1 MKDKIKYITSK
12 KSFHICMT
20 IIIIAVILF
29 VAGIMILRYQV
40 EGETNMPFEI
50 TKITLISTS
59 DGVDKNQEGEA
70 TNWAFDINQNN
81 DIYIYLEKNSDYKEE
96 EAIKSVII
104 DNLNVQREKELG
116 TVKFYR
122 PNVEESGTNFNNT
135 EENEVQSLEY
145 TGGMESD
152 IKNLV
157 IGNQGGIILFRY
169 ANNNVAEY
177 TSDVATTDTITTN
190 QLLKSANVNEEDL
203 KSKLTF
209 DISITTESG
218 REYQA
223 NISLDLPVEGVVE
236 NGTASKEITD
246 LDDIVFRRTKN

>member
-1 MKDKIKYITSK
+1 MIDKIKYITSK

-29 VAGIMILRYQV
+29 ASGIMILRYQV

-59 DGVDKNQEGEA
+59 DGIDKNQEG
-70 TNWAFDINQNN
+70 
-81 DIYIYLEKNSDYKEE
+81 LEKNDNYKEE
-96 EAIKSVII
+96 EAIRSIII
-104 DNLNVQREKELG
+104 DGINIQRNKELG

-122 PNVEESGTNFNNT
+122 PNISETGGNFSNT
-135 EENEVQSLEY
+135 KENEIQSIQFN
-145 TGGMESD
+145 GGLESD

-157 IGNQGGIILFRY
+157 IGNQGGVIFFRY
-169 ANNNVAEY
+169 ANNGVAEY
-177 TSDVATTDTITTN
+177 TSDVATTNTITTN

-203 KSKLTF
+203 KSKLVF
-209 DISITTESG
+209 DLTITTEEG
-218 REYQA
+218 KEYKA

-236 NGTASKEITD
+236 NGTASREITN
-246 LDDIVFRRTKN
+246 LDDIVFKRTKN

>member
-1 MKDKIKYITSK
+1 MIEKLKYITSK
-12 KSFHICMT
+12 KSFHISM
-20 IIIIAVILF
+20 IIIIITVILF
-29 VAGIMILRYQV
+29 IVGIMILRYQV

-59 DGVDKNQEGEA
+59 EGIDKNQDENA

-81 DIYIYLEKNSDYKEE
+81 DIYVYVEKNDNYKEE
-96 EAIKSVII
+96 EAIRSIVI
-104 DNLNVQREKELG
+104 DNLNVQKEKELG

-122 PNVEESGTNFNNT
+122 PNVEETGANFSNT
-135 EENEVQSLEY
+135 EENEVQSIEY

-157 IGNQGGIILFRY
+157 IGNQGGIVLFRY

-177 TSDVATTDTITTN
+177 ISDVSTTDSITTN
-190 QLLKSANVNEEDL
+190 KLLKNANVNEQDL
-203 KSKLTF
+203 KSKLFF
-209 DISITTESG
+209 DLSITTEAG
-218 REYQA
+218 KEYKA

-236 NGTASKEITD
+236 DGTSSKEITD
-246 LDDIVFRRTKN
+246 LNDIVFKRTKN

>member
-1 MKDKIKYITSK
+1 MIDKIKYITSK

-29 VAGIMILRYQV
+29 ASGIMILRYQV

-59 DGVDKNQEGEA
+59 DGIDKNQEGEA

-81 DIYIYLEKNSDYKEE
+81 DIYIYIEKNDNYKEE
-96 EAIKSVII
+96 EAIRSIVI
-104 DNLNVQREKELG
+104 DGLNVQRDKELG

-122 PNVEESGTNFNNT
+122 PNALDTGTNFSNT
-135 EENEVQSLEY
+135 EENEVQTIEY

-157 IGNQGGIILFRY
+157 IGNQGGVIFFRY
-169 ANNNVAEY
+169 ANNGVAEY
-177 TSDVATTDTITTN
+177 TSDVATTNTITTN

-203 KSKLTF
+203 KSKLVF
-209 DISITTESG
+209 DLTITTEEG
-218 REYQA
+218 KEYKA

-236 NGTASKEITD
+236 NGTSSKEITN
-246 LDDIVFRRTKN
+246 LDDIVFKRTKN

>member
-1 MKDKIKYITSK
+1 MLEKLKYITSK

-20 IIIIAVILF
+20 IVIIAVILF
-29 VAGIMILRYQV
+29 IAGILILRYQV
-40 EGETNMPFEI
+40 EGETNMPFDI

-59 DGVDKNQEGEA
+59 EGVDKNQEGDN

-81 DIYIYLEKNSDYKEE
+81 DIYIYIEKNDNYKEE
-96 EAIKSVII
+96 EAIRSIII
-104 DNLNVQREKELG
+104 DNLNVQKEKELG

-122 PNVEESGTNFNNT
+122 PNVEESGGNFSNT

-145 TGGMESD
+145 TGGLESD

-157 IGNQGGIILFRY
+157 IGNQGGLIIFRY

-177 TSDVATTDTITTN
+177 ISDVSTNNEITTN

-209 DISITTESG
+209 DISITTEEG
-218 REYQA
+218 KEYKA
-223 NISLDLPVEGVVE
+223 NISLDVPIEGVVE
-236 NGTASKEITD
+236 NGTVSREMTD
-246 LDDIVFRRTKN
+246 LDDIVFKRTKN

>member
-1 MKDKIKYITSK
+1 MLEKLKYITSK

-20 IIIIAVILF
+20 IVIIAVILF
-29 VAGIMILRYQV
+29 IAGILILRYQV
-40 EGETNMPFEI
+40 EGETNMPFDI

-59 DGVDKNQEGEA
+59 DGVDKNQEGDN

-81 DIYIYLEKNSDYKEE
+81 DIYIYIEKNDNYKEE
-96 EAIKSVII
+96 EAIRSIII
-104 DNLNVQREKELG
+104 DNLNVQKEKELG

-122 PNVEESGTNFNNT
+122 PNVEESGGNFSNT

-145 TGGMESD
+145 TGGLESD

-157 IGNQGGIILFRY
+157 IGNQGGLIIFRY

-177 TSDVATTDTITTN
+177 ISDVSTNNEITTN

-209 DISITTESG
+209 DISITTEEG
-218 REYQA
+218 KEYKA
-223 NISLDLPVEGVVE
+223 NISLDVPIEGVVE
-236 NGTASKEITD
+236 NGTVSREMTD
-246 LDDIVFRRTKN
+246 LDDIVFKRTKN

>member
-1 MKDKIKYITSK
+1 MIDKIKYITSK

-29 VAGIMILRYQV
+29 ASGIMILRYQV
-40 EGETNMPFEI
+40 EGETNMPFKI

-81 DIYIYLEKNSDYKEE
+81 DIYIYLEKNNNYKEE
-96 EAIKSVII
+96 EAIKSIVI
-104 DNLNVQREKELG
+104 DNLNVQKEKELG

-122 PNVEESGTNFNNT
+122 PNIEESGGNFSNT

-145 TGGMESD
+145 TGGLESD

-157 IGNQGGIILFRY
+157 IGNQGGVIFFRY

-177 TSDVATTDTITTN
+177 TSDIATTDTITTN

-203 KSKLTF
+203 KSKLVF
-209 DISITTESG
+209 DLTITTEEG
-218 REYQA
+218 KEYKA

-236 NGTASKEITD
+236 NGTASREITN
-246 LDDIVFRRTKN
+246 LDDIVFKRTKN

>member
-1 MKDKIKYITSK
+1 MLEKLKYITSK

-20 IIIIAVILF
+20 IVIIAVILF
-29 VAGIMILRYQV
+29 IAGILILRYQV
-40 EGETNMPFEI
+40 EGETNMPFDI

-59 DGVDKNQEGEA
+59 DGVDKNQEGDN
-70 TNWAFDINQNN
+70 TNWDFDINQNN
-81 DIYIYLEKNSDYKEE
+81 DIYIYIEKNDNYKEE
-96 EAIKSVII
+96 EAIRSIII
-104 DNLNVQREKELG
+104 DNLNVQKEKELG

-122 PNVEESGTNFNNT
+122 PNVEESGGNFSNT

-145 TGGMESD
+145 TGGLESD

-157 IGNQGGIILFRY
+157 IGNQGGLIIFRY

-177 TSDVATTDTITTN
+177 ISDVSTNNEITTN

-209 DISITTESG
+209 DISITTEEG
-218 REYQA
+218 KEYKA
-223 NISLDLPVEGVVE
+223 NISLDVPIEGVVE
-236 NGTASKEITD
+236 NGTVSREMTD
-246 LDDIVFRRTKN
+246 LDDIVFKRTKN

>member
-1 MKDKIKYITSK
+1 MLEKLKYITSK

-20 IIIIAVILF
+20 IVIIAVILF
-29 VAGIMILRYQV
+29 IAGILILRYQV
-40 EGETNMPFEI
+40 EGETNMPFDI

-59 DGVDKNQEGEA
+59 DGVDKNQEGDN

-81 DIYIYLEKNSDYKEE
+81 DIYIYIEKNDNYKEE
-96 EAIKSVII
+96 EEIRSIII
-104 DNLNVQREKELG
+104 DNLNVQKEKELG

-122 PNVEESGTNFNNT
+122 PNVEESGGNFSNT

-145 TGGMESD
+145 TGGLESD

-157 IGNQGGIILFRY
+157 IGNQGGLIIFRY

-177 TSDVATTDTITTN
+177 ISDVSTNNEITTN

-209 DISITTESG
+209 DISITTEEG
-218 REYQA
+218 KEYKA
-223 NISLDLPVEGVVE
+223 NISLDVPIEGVVE
-236 NGTASKEITD
+236 NGTVSREMTD
-246 LDDIVFRRTKN
+246 LDDIVFKRTKN

>member
-1 MKDKIKYITSK
+1 MIDKIKYITSK

-29 VAGIMILRYQV
+29 ASGIMILRYQV

-59 DGVDKNQEGEA
+59 DGIDKNQEGEY
-70 TNWAFDINQNN
+70 TSWAFDINQNN
-81 DIYIYLEKNSDYKEE
+81 DIYIYLEKNDNYKEE
-96 EAIKSVII
+96 EAIRSIII
-104 DNLNVQREKELG
+104 DGINIQRNKELG

-122 PNVEESGTNFNNT
+122 PNISETGGNFSNT
-135 EENEVQSLEY
+135 KENEIQSIQFN
-145 TGGMESD
+145 GGLESD

-157 IGNQGGIILFRY
+157 IGNQGGVIFFRY
-169 ANNNVAEY
+169 ANNGVAEY
-177 TSDVATTDTITTN
+177 TSDVATTNTITTN

-203 KSKLTF
+203 KSKLVF
-209 DISITTESG
+209 DLTITTEEG
-218 REYQA
+218 KEYKA

-236 NGTASKEITD
+236 NGTASREITN
-246 LDDIVFRRTKN
+246 LDDIVFKRTKN

>member
-1 MKDKIKYITSK
+1 MIDKIKYITSK

-29 VAGIMILRYQV
+29 ASGIMILRYQV

-59 DGVDKNQEGEA
+59 DGIDKNQEGEA

-81 DIYIYLEKNSDYKEE
+81 DIYIYIEKNDNYKEE
-96 EAIKSVII
+96 EAIRSIVI
-104 DNLNVQREKELG
+104 DGLNVQRDKELG

-122 PNVEESGTNFNNT
+122 PNALDTGTNFSNT
-135 EENEVQSLEY
+135 EENEVQTIEY

-157 IGNQGGIILFRY
+157 IGNQGGVIFFRY

-177 TSDVATTDTITTN
+177 TSEVSTTDTITTN

-203 KSKLTF
+203 KSKLSF
-209 DISITTESG
+209 DLTITTEDG
-218 REYQA
+218 KEYKA
-223 NISLDLPVEGVVE
+223 NITLDVPVEGVVE
-236 NGTASKEITD
+236 NGTASKEITN
-246 LDDIVFRRTKN
+246 LDDIVFKRTKN

>member
-1 MKDKIKYITSK
+1 MIDKIKYITSK

-29 VAGIMILRYQV
+29 ASGIMILRYQV

-59 DGVDKNQEGEA
+59 DGIDKNQEGEA

-81 DIYIYLEKNSDYKEE
+81 DIYIYIEKNDNYKEE
-96 EAIKSVII
+96 EAIRSIVI
-104 DNLNVQREKELG
+104 DGLNVQRDKELG

-122 PNVEESGTNFNNT
+122 PNALDTGTNFSNT
-135 EENEVQSLEY
+135 EENEVQTIEY

-157 IGNQGGIILFRY
+157 IGNQGGVIFFRY

-177 TSDVATTDTITTN
+177 TSDIATTDTITTN

-203 KSKLTF
+203 KSKLVF
-209 DISITTESG
+209 DLTITTEEG
-218 REYQA
+218 KEYKA

-236 NGTASKEITD
+236 NGTSSKEITN
-246 LDDIVFRRTKN
+246 LDDIVFKRTKN

>member
-1 MKDKIKYITSK
+1 MIDKIKYITSK

-29 VAGIMILRYQV
+29 ASGIMILRYQV

-59 DGVDKNQEGEA
+59 DGIDKNQEGEA

-81 DIYIYLEKNSDYKEE
+81 DIYIYIEKNDNYKEE
-96 EAIKSVII
+96 EAIRSIVI
-104 DNLNVQREKELG
+104 DGLNVQRDKELG

-122 PNVEESGTNFNNT
+122 PNALDTGTNFSNT
-135 EENEVQSLEY
+135 EENEVQTIEY

-157 IGNQGGIILFRY
+157 IGNQGGVIFFRY

-177 TSDVATTDTITTN
+177 TSDIATTDTITTN

-203 KSKLTF
+203 KSKLVF
-209 DISITTESG
+209 DLTITTEEG
-218 REYQA
+218 KEYKA

-236 NGTASKEITD
+236 NGTASREITN
-246 LDDIVFRRTKN
+246 LDDIVFKRTKN

>member
-1 MKDKIKYITSK
+1 MLEKLKYITSK

-20 IIIIAVILF
+20 IVIIEVILFIAVILT
-29 VAGIMILRYQV
+29 LRYQV
-40 EGETNMPFEI
+40 EGETNMPFDI

-59 DGVDKNQEGEA
+59 DGVDKNQEGDN

-81 DIYIYLEKNSDYKEE
+81 DIYIYIEKNDNYKEE
-96 EAIKSVII
+96 EAIRSIII
-104 DNLNVQREKELG
+104 DNLNVQKEKELG

-122 PNVEESGTNFNNT
+122 PNVEESGGNFSNT

-145 TGGMESD
+145 TGGLESD

-157 IGNQGGIILFRY
+157 IGNQGGLIIFRY

-177 TSDVATTDTITTN
+177 ISDVSTNNEITTN

-209 DISITTESG
+209 DISITTEEG
-218 REYQA
+218 KEYKA
-223 NISLDLPVEGVVE
+223 NISLDVPIEGVVE
-236 NGTASKEITD
+236 NGTVSREMTD
-246 LDDIVFRRTKN
+246 LDDIVFKRTKN

>member
-1 MKDKIKYITSK
+1 MIDKIKYITSK

-29 VAGIMILRYQV
+29 ASGIMILRYQV

-59 DGVDKNQEGEA
+59 DGIDKNQEGEY
-70 TNWAFDINQNN
+70 TSWAFDINQNN
-81 DIYIYLEKNSDYKEE
+81 DIYIYLEKNDNYKEE
-96 EAIKSVII
+96 EAIRSIII
-104 DNLNVQREKELG
+104 DGINIQRNKELG

-122 PNVEESGTNFNNT
+122 PNISETGGNFSNT
-135 EENEVQSLEY
+135 KENEIQSIQFN
-145 TGGMESD
+145 GGLESD

-157 IGNQGGIILFRY
+157 IGNQGGVIFFRY
-169 ANNNVAEY
+169 ANNGVAEY
-177 TSDVATTDTITTN
+177 TSDVATTNTITTN

-203 KSKLTF
+203 KSKLVF
-209 DISITTESG
+209 DLTITTEEG
-218 REYQA
+218 KEYKA

-236 NGTASKEITD
+236 NGTSSKEITN
-246 LDDIVFRRTKN
+246 LDDIVFKRTKN

>member
-1 MKDKIKYITSK
+1 MLEKLKYITSK

-20 IIIIAVILF
+20 IVIIAVILF
-29 VAGIMILRYQV
+29 IAGILILRYQV
-40 EGETNMPFEI
+40 EGETNMPFDI

-59 DGVDKNQEGEA
+59 DGVDKNQEGDN

-81 DIYIYLEKNSDYKEE
+81 DIYIYIEKNDNYKEE
-96 EAIKSVII
+96 EAIRSIII
-104 DNLNVQREKELG
+104 DNLNVQKEKELG

-122 PNVEESGTNFNNT
+122 PNVEESGGNFSNT

-145 TGGMESD
+145 TGGRESD

-157 IGNQGGIILFRY
+157 IGNQGGLIIFRY

-177 TSDVATTDTITTN
+177 ISDVSTNNEITTN

-209 DISITTESG
+209 DISITTEEG
-218 REYQA
+218 KEYKA
-223 NISLDLPVEGVVE
+223 NISLDVPIEGVVE
-236 NGTASKEITD
+236 NGTVSREMTD
-246 LDDIVFRRTKN
+246 LDDIVFKRTKN

>member
-1 MKDKIKYITSK
+1 MIDKIKYITSK
-12 KSFHICMT
+12 KAFHICMT

-40 EGETNMPFEI
+40 EGETNMPFYI

-59 DGVDKNQEGEA
+59 DGIDKNQEGES

-81 DIYIYLEKNSDYKEE
+81 DIYIYLEKNDNYKEE
-96 EAIKSVII
+96 EAIRSIII
-104 DNLNVQREKELG
+104 DGINIQRNKELG

-122 PNVEESGTNFNNT
+122 PNISETGGNFSNT
-135 EENEVQSLEY
+135 KENEIQSIQFN
-145 TGGMESD
+145 GGLESD

-157 IGNQGGIILFRY
+157 IGNQGGVIFFRY
-169 ANNNVAEY
+169 ANNGVAEY
-177 TSDVATTDTITTN
+177 TSDVATTNTITTN

-203 KSKLTF
+203 KSKLVF
-209 DISITTESG
+209 DLTITTEEG
-218 REYQA
+218 KEYKA

-236 NGTASKEITD
+236 NGTSSKEITN
-246 LDDIVFRRTKN
+246 LDDIVFKRTKN

>member
-20 IIIIAVILF
+20 IVIIAVILF

-59 DGVDKNQEGEA
+59 DGVDKNQEGT

-81 DIYIYLEKNSDYKEE
+81 DIYIYLEKNNDYKEE
-96 EAIKSVII
+96 EIIKSVKI
-104 DNLNVQREKELG
+104 DNLNVEKNKEQG
-116 TVKFYR
+116 TTKFYR
-122 PNVEESGTNFNNT
+122 PNTQDTGTNFNNT

-145 TGGMESD
+145 TGGLESD
-152 IKNLV
+152 LKNLV

-169 ANNNVAEY
+169 ANNNVTEY
-177 TSDVATTDTITTN
+177 VSDVSTTSEITTN
-190 QLLKSANVNEEDL
+190 QLLKVANVNEEDL
-203 KSKLTF
+203 KSKLSF
-209 DISITTESG
+209 DLSITTEDG
-218 REYQA
+218 KEYKA
-223 NISLDLPVEGVVE
+223 NVSLDLPVEGVVE
-236 NGTASKEITD
+236 NGTASKEITN
-246 LDDIVFRRTKN
+246 LDNIVFKRTKN

>member
-1 MKDKIKYITSK
+1 MKEKLKYITSK

-29 VAGIMILRYQV
+29 VAGIMILKYQV

-59 DGVDKNQEGEA
+59 DGIDKNQSGES

-81 DIYIYLEKNSDYKEE
+81 DIYIYLEKNDNYKEE
-96 EAIKSVII
+96 EAIRSIVI
-104 DNLNVQREKELG
+104 DGLNVQREKELG

-122 PNVEESGTNFNNT
+122 PNVLDTGTNFSNT
-135 EENEVQSLEY
+135 EENEIQSIEY
-145 TGGMESD
+145 TGGMEAD
-152 IKNLV
+152 LKNLV
-157 IGNQGGIILFRY
+157 IGNQGGVILFRY

-177 TSDVATTDTITTN
+177 TSDVSTTDTITTN

-203 KSKLTF
+203 KSKLSF
-209 DISITTESG
+209 DLTITTEDG
-218 REYQA
+218 KEYKA
-223 NISLDLPVEGVVE
+223 NITLDVPVEGVVE
-236 NGTASKEITD
+236 NGTASKEITN
-246 LDDIVFRRTKN
+246 LDDIVFKRTKN

>member
-1 MKDKIKYITSK
+1 MIDKIKYITSK

-20 IIIIAVILF
+20 IIIISIILF
-29 VAGIMILRYQV
+29 AAGIMILRYQV

-59 DGVDKNQEGEA
+59 DGIDKNQEGMP

-81 DIYIYLEKNSDYKEE
+81 DIYIYIEKNDDYKEE
-96 EAIKSVII
+96 EAIRSIVI
-104 DNLNVQREKELG
+104 DGLNVQRDKELG

-122 PNVEESGTNFNNT
+122 PNALDTGTNFSNT
-135 EENEVQSLEY
+135 EENEVQTIEY

-157 IGNQGGIILFRY
+157 IGNQGGVIFFRY

-177 TSDVATTDTITTN
+177 TSDIATTNTITTN
-190 QLLKSANVNEEDL
+190 QLLKSANVNETDL
-203 KSKLTF
+203 KSKLSF
-209 DISITTESG
+209 DLSITTEDEK
-218 REYQA
+218 EYKA
-223 NISLDLPVEGVVE
+223 NISLDVPVEGVVE
-236 NGTASKEITD
+236 NGTASREITN
-246 LDDIVFRRTKN
+246 LDDIVFKRTKN

>member
-1 MKDKIKYITSK
+1 MIDKLKYITSK

-29 VAGIMILRYQV
+29 VSGIMILRYQV

-59 DGVDKNQEGEA
+59 DGIDKNQEGEA

-81 DIYIYLEKNSDYKEE
+81 DIYIYIEKNDNYKEE
-96 EAIKSVII
+96 EAIRSIVI
-104 DNLNVQREKELG
+104 DGLNVQRDKELG

-122 PNVEESGTNFNNT
+122 PNALDTGTNFSNT
-135 EENEVQSLEY
+135 EENEVQTIEY

-157 IGNQGGIILFRY
+157 IGNQGGVIFFRY
-169 ANNNVAEY
+169 ANNGVAEY
-177 TSDVATTDTITTN
+177 TSDVATTNTITTN

-203 KSKLTF
+203 KSKLVF
-209 DISITTESG
+209 DLTITTEEG
-218 REYQA
+218 KEYKA

-236 NGTASKEITD
+236 NGTASREITN
-246 LDDIVFRRTKN
+246 LDDIVFKRTKN

>member
-1 MKDKIKYITSK
+1 MLEKLKYITSK

-20 IIIIAVILF
+20 IVIIAVILF
-29 VAGIMILRYQV
+29 IAGILILRYQV
-40 EGETNMPFEI
+40 EGETNMPFDI

-59 DGVDKNQEGEA
+59 DGVDKNQEGDN

-81 DIYIYLEKNSDYKEE
+81 DIYIYIEKNDNYKEE
-96 EAIKSVII
+96 EAIRSIII
-104 DNLNVQREKELG
+104 DNLNVQKEKELG

-122 PNVEESGTNFNNT
+122 PNVEESGGNFSNT

-145 TGGMESD
+145 TGGLESD

-157 IGNQGGIILFRY
+157 IGNQGGLIIFRY

-177 TSDVATTDTITTN
+177 ISDVSTNNEITTN

-209 DISITTESG
+209 DISITTEEG
-218 REYQA
+218 KEYKA
-223 NISLDLPVEGVVE
+223 NISLDVPIEGVVE
-236 NGTASKEITD
+236 NGTVSREITD
-246 LDDIVFRRTKN
+246 LDDIVFKRTKN